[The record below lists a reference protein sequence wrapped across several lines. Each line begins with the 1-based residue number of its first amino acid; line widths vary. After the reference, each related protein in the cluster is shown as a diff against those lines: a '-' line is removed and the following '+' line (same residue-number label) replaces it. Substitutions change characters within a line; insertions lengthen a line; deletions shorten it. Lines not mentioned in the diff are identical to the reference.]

1 MRRVLDTVDLEN
13 DIGKGLVLEQS
24 AEIVGQSAFWHDEF
38 GQVRVSVN
46 VDTVLDDADFA
57 EQRELIVGQEAIALV
72 HQKISP
78 NELFE
83 APVFA

>member
-1 MRRVLDTVDLEN
+1 MRRVLDAVDFEN

-57 EQRELIVGQEAIALV
+57 EQRQLIIGKKAIALV
-72 HQKISP
+72 HQKIP
-78 NELFE
+78 PDELFE